1 MTRGILGTRA
11 FQGDDGRYG
20 LEAFGED
27 STISS
32 ALDPEHLFE
41 SEAVVS
47 GTMFSRRLLE
57 PRYDSIEE
65 LRQTPWDSSTFYY
78 RLVSN
83 GKVGLH
89 ITRFETWTD
98 DVRSYT
104 ILDPVHDS
112 LVKVGALIFTR
123 GRKYQVFK
131 YEYLQNPVAPMLICA
146 AGSWDKFVRKLRQKM
161 PNVTDDDLTQAHE
174 GLMGQGDASR
184 RAREP

>member
-11 FQGDDGRYG
+11 FQGEDGKYG

-32 ALDPEHLFE
+32 AFDPEHPFE
-41 SEAVVS
+41 PEAVVVHR
-47 GTMFSRRLLE
+47 GMFSYRVLE

-65 LRQTPWDSSTFYY
+65 LRRAPWDSFTFYY

-83 GKVGLH
+83 GKVGVH
-89 ITRFETWTD
+89 ITRFERPTD
-98 DVRSYT
+98 NVRSYT

-112 LVKVGALIFTR
+112 LVKAGALIFTR

-131 YEYLQNPVAPMLICA
+131 YEYLQNNVAPMLICA
-146 AGSWDKFVRKLRQKM
+146 AGSWDKLVRKLREKI

-174 GLMGQGDASR
+174 GLMGQ
-184 RAREP
+184 